1 MLTEDLPEH
10 VAMLQM
16 RKHVA
21 WYIHGAPGA
30 GKMRAQVNEVVRLEE
45 LEALLSDYAKE
56 ALDTVPETLRE
67 MTRKA
72 YEMYRNAAFA

>member
-1 MLTEDLPEH
+1 M
-10 VAMLQM
+10 
-16 RKHVA
+16 
-21 WYIHGAPGA
+21 GAPGA

-56 ALDTVPETLRE
+56 TLDTAPEALRE

>member
-1 MLTEDLPEH
+1 MEINGE
-10 VAMLQM
+10 
-16 RKHVA
+16 
-21 WYIHGAPGA
+21 
-30 GKMRAQVNEVVRLEE
+30 QVNEVVRMEE

-56 ALDTVPETLRE
+56 TLDTAPEALRE